1 MGMEPATGSRDCA
14 RHCGVAHLRARAG
27 IHIFLLSAA
36 PAQLSSA
43 ELAVWTP
50 LRVRKEKQAIPKHNS
65 SDLF

>member
-1 MGMEPATGSRDCA
+1 MEPATGSQGCA
-14 RHCGVAHLRARAG
+14 RHCGVAYLHTRAG

-43 ELAVWTP
+43 DLAVWTP
-50 LRVRKEKQAIPKHNS
+50 LRVGKEKQVIPQHNS